1 MKRKIV
7 IIVLSILFSAKSNIC
22 YAEQYEQISQT
33 NRIGDPQEALAF
45 VEETYKDYLVYHR
58 EEKLGP
64 SFSMTDEEIDKL
76 TVGKGFY
83 IYNVDGKQQQAILF
97 YPLYEGEKCRWILE
111 MAYQE
116 GKWVYEIH
124 YDPFGFILVSDI
136 NTKALTELDYAG
148 KESICYSINNQV
160 YMENEDNKVLLEEAY
175 EKGGDVYSKEELEF
189 MNMDFEQKKALYD
202 KGYEEL
208 YDVKYCDIGDDDP
221 DKQLVGGEYP
231 EESESERR
239 NSEKNETQKNSIST
253 AVAGIIVMV
262 FGAAA
267 VKIWMRKEG
276 EI

>member
-7 IIVLSILFSAKSNIC
+7 IIVLSILFSVKSNIC

-33 NRIGDPQEALAF
+33 NRIGDLQEALAF
-45 VEETYKDYLVYHR
+45 VEETYKDYLVYRR
-58 EEKLGP
+58 EKKLGP

-83 IYNVDGKQQQAILF
+83 VYNVDGKQQQAILF
-97 YPLYEGEKCRWILE
+97 YPLYEGETCRWILK

-116 GKWVYEIH
+116 GEWTYKIH
-124 YDPFGFILVSDI
+124 FDPFFFILVSDI
-136 NTKALTELDYAG
+136 NIEALTELDYAG
-148 KESICYSINNQV
+148 KESICYSINNEV
-160 YMENEDNKVLLEEAY
+160 YMEIEDNKVLLEETY
-175 EKGGDVYSKEELEF
+175 EKDGDVYSKEELEF
-189 MNMDFEQKKALYD
+189 MNMDFEQKKVLYD

-231 EESESERR
+231 EENESESS
-239 NSEKNETQKNSIST
+239 NSEKNETQKNSMPT

-276 EI
+276 E

>member
-7 IIVLSILFSAKSNIC
+7 IIVLSILFSTKSNIC

-58 EEKLGP
+58 EKMLGP

-97 YPLYEGEKCRWILE
+97 YPLYEGETCRWILE

-136 NTKALTELDYAG
+136 NTKALTELDYAR

-175 EKGGDVYSKEELEF
+175 EKDGDVYSKEELEF
-189 MNMDFEQKKALYD
+189 MNMDFEQKKVLYD

-231 EESESERR
+231 EENESESS
-239 NSEKNETQKNSIST
+239 NSEKNEVQKNSMST
-253 AVAGIIVMV
+253 TVAGIIVMV

-276 EI
+276 E